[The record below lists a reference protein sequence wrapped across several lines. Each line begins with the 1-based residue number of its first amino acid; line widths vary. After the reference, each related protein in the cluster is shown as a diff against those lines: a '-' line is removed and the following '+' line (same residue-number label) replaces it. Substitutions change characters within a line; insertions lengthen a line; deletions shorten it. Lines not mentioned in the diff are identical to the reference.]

1 MKKCILFSLLWA
13 AGILSS
19 IAQEVTYDENLPL
32 PPAVQKA
39 TKPLIEKSAKG
50 SINWTQQFVEAKGT
64 GIINTERWKNPAQA
78 RAAAQRAAV
87 VEAQRNLLE
96 VVKGVNVS
104 SETEVKDLMLESDII
119 KTKVDG
125 IVKGAQQIGDAVE
138 KDGAVVVTL
147 RMPLYADNGLAEAVY
162 DAVPDAGKEES
173 TKNENQDNQS
183 KPDYSTSA
191 KAGGAGGNA
200 NGPQSEDEKQI
211 ALNFLNTK
219 KIDPQLF
226 PVIYDDKGNVVLD
239 MKKVY
244 DPTKG
249 KFPQWLAT
257 GRNVMKQVG
266 FNKGVEVI
274 DVIQNSEGKITL
286 ANTNRN
292 KTWQK
297 IGNTAMKVGKFL
309 LALVL

>member
-1 MKKCILFSLLWA
+1 MKKSLFFIAFCLSGLFS
-13 AGILSS
+13 SV
-19 IAQEVTYDENLPL
+19 AQEVTFDEKLNLPSGI
-32 PPAVQKA
+32 QKA
-39 TKPLIEKSAKG
+39 SKPVVDRKGKG
-50 SINWTQQFVEAKGT
+50 SINWTQQFVEARGT
-64 GIINTERWKNPAQA
+64 GIINNERWKNPAQA
-78 RAAAQRAAV
+78 RVAAQRAAV
-87 VEAQRNLLE
+87 VDAQRNLLE
-96 VVKGVNVS
+96 IVKGVNVS
-104 SETEVKDLMLESDII
+104 SETEVKDLMLESDVV

-125 IVKGAQQIGDAVE
+125 IVKGAEQIGEAVE
-138 KDGAVVVTL
+138 KDGAVTVTL

-162 DAVPDAGKEES
+162 DAVPDAGGQTEKQEEPIQ
-173 TKNENQDNQS
+173 ES
-183 KPDYSTSA
+183 KPDYSGSA
-191 KAGGAGGNA
+191 RAASGNA
-200 NGPQSEDEKQI
+200 GDNPEGKQL

-219 KIDPQLF
+219 KVDPQLF
-226 PVIYDDKGNVVLD
+226 PVVYDEKGNVVLD

-274 DVIQNSEGKITL
+274 DVIQNADGKITL

>member
-1 MKKCILFSLLWA
+1 M
-13 AGILSS
+13 
-19 IAQEVTYDENLPL
+19 
-32 PPAVQKA
+32 
-39 TKPLIEKSAKG
+39 
-50 SINWTQQFVEAKGT
+50 
-64 GIINTERWKNPAQA
+64 
-78 RAAAQRAAV
+78 
-87 VEAQRNLLE
+87 
-96 VVKGVNVS
+96 
-104 SETEVKDLMLESDII
+104 
-119 KTKVDG
+119 
-125 IVKGAQQIGDAVE
+125 
-138 KDGAVVVTL
+138 
-147 RMPLYADNGLAEAVY
+147 
-162 DAVPDAGKEES
+162 
-173 TKNENQDNQS
+173 
-183 KPDYSTSA
+183 
-191 KAGGAGGNA
+191 
-200 NGPQSEDEKQI
+200 

-219 KIDPQLF
+219 KVDPQLF
-226 PVIYDDKGNVVLD
+226 PVVYDDKGNVVLD

-274 DVIQNSEGKITL
+274 DVIQNADGKITL